1 VPVLAPLLTWFTPAG
16 STSVTVT
23 FAAALGPAL
32 PTTITKLV
40 VAPPAYTV
48 LLPATLLIV
57 SCAWSVTT
65 IVAVD
70 VLFARFG
77 SAVVVVIVD
86 VPVTLLAGTVNVI
99 VLVSVCPTPSVVNV

>member
-1 VPVLAPLLTWFTPAG
+1 LLR
-16 STSVTVT
+16 
-23 FAAALGPAL
+23 LG
-32 PTTITKLV
+32 
-40 VAPPAYTV
+40 
-48 LLPATLLIV
+48 
-57 SCAWSVTT
+57 VTT
-65 IVAVD
+65 TPTVIVAVD